1 MDNFTEST
9 ILYNN
14 EKPKGFQNFTESTI
28 LHNDESTQCHSCRIC
43 GNSSLQDV
51 IDLGQ
56 QVITSRFPIYGDFST
71 PSTPIVLSLCVQ
83 CSLLQLK
90 YSTNSSEMY
99 EHEYGYRSG
108 ISNTMKDHLRQY
120 QAEMVGFVR
129 LADGDMVVDIGSN
142 DSTLLQCYDK
152 GLKRVGI
159 DPTGK
164 QFKEF
169 YGDVELI
176 ADYFTYDNF
185 RKVYSNYINKVKIVS
200 SISMF
205 YDLPDPVQFAKDIY
219 RILDD
224 DGIWTCEQS
233 YVISMLDRNSID
245 TICHEHLEY
254 YSLTAV
260 KHIADLANFKMI
272 DIQLNE
278 CNGGSF
284 RIYFAKRGSNKH
296 QECLELIEKML
307 DDEAKY
313 GTNGIKSPELYS
325 QFLKNCDE
333 EVGKLNRF
341 IESINKGG
349 QEMYIYGASTKGNCL
364 LQYAKIDES
373 KIKYAVERNLNK
385 VGKMTSTGIEII
397 SEEQM
402 RSKPPQYLLV
412 LPWHFREEIIKR
424 EDVFLEAGGQLVF
437 PFPHFEIYSKK
448 PKVLITGCEGMIAKY
463 VMDEYRRGTQYSLY
477 GFGGPNA
484 TFGRPNATFGRPKGE
499 EKGEGEGKKDKYDN
513 MVKFH
518 FDIRNRLDLETHLE
532 MIQPDQLIHL
542 AGISSSV
549 EAFANVVETMEVN
562 GLAVAHICE
571 IIHKRR
577 WKTKLFN
584 ASSSEMYKGYV
595 DVKVDDK
602 TGEGLKG
609 EDSINNMFHN
619 HPYSIAKIM
628 AHSTVNFY
636 RTTYGLPFSN
646 GILFTVES
654 KHKKKHFLLNK
665 VAEHC
670 KRFASGD
677 KEPIVLGPLN
687 SYRNLIHAS
696 DVAKAIKLILS
707 QEEGNTYVICGD
719 ESVKVKGL
727 VFKLYFKGGI
737 VYEKEGDNLYSK
749 DGNIIVIIDTETQ
762 TKGLD
767 TVPVNIQG
775 TATRLKELGWKPE
788 YSVDAILDE
797 LIAN

>member
-1 MDNFTEST
+1 MNNST
-9 ILYNN
+9 
-14 EKPKGFQNFTESTI
+14 
-28 LHNDESTQCHSCRIC
+28 ESTQCHSCRIC
-43 GNSSLQDV
+43 GNRSLQDV
-51 IDLGQ
+51 IDLGE
-56 QVITSRFPIYGDFST
+56 QVITSRFPTYGDFST
-71 PSTPIVLSLCVQ
+71 PSTPIVLSLCDK

-120 QAEMVGFVR
+120 QAEMVKTFGLNYYTDSENREMVKTIGLLR
-129 LADGDMVVDIGSN
+129 DGDTVVDIGSN

-164 QFKEF
+164 QFREF

-185 RKVYSNYINKVKIVS
+185 CKTHINNCGKVKIVS

-272 DIQLNE
+272 DIQLND

-284 RIYFAKRGSNKH
+284 RIYFAKRGSDKH

-307 DDEAKY
+307 NDEAKY

-325 QFLKNCDE
+325 RFLKNCDE

-341 IESINKGG
+341 IDSINKGG
-349 QEMYIYGASTKGNCL
+349 QNMYIYGASTKGNCL

-424 EDVFLEAGGQLVF
+424 EDAFLEAGGQLVF

-463 VMDEYRRGTQYSLY
+463 VMDEYSGTQYSLY
-477 GFGGPNA
+477 GFASDRPKV
-484 TFGRPNATFGRPKGE
+484 TFGRGE
-499 EKGEGEGKKDKYDN
+499 KEDSN
-513 MVKFH
+513 NTHMVKFH
-518 FDIRNRLDLETHLE
+518 FDIRNRLDLESHLA

-562 GLAVAHICE
+562 GPAVANICE
-571 IIHKRR
+571 IIHKRG

-584 ASSSEMYKGYV
+584 ASSSEMYKGHV
-595 DVKVDDK
+595 DVRIDDNTQK
-602 TGEGLKG
+602 ELGF
-609 EDSINNMFHN
+609 MFHN

-628 AHSTVNFY
+628 GHSTVDFY
-636 RTTYGLPFSN
+636 RNTYGLPFSN

-670 KRFASGD
+670 KRWTRNER
-677 KEPIVLGPLN
+677 EPIVLGPLD

-696 DVAKAIKLILS
+696 DVAKAIKLILE
-707 QEEGNTYVICGD
+707 QEGGNTYVICGD
-719 ESVKVKGL
+719 ESVKVEDL
-727 VFKLYFKGGI
+727 VFRLYSKGGI
-737 VYEKEGDNLYSK
+737 YSTDGEK
-749 DGNIIVIIDTETQ
+749 IVIIDTETQ
-762 TKGLD
+762 SKGLD

-775 TATRLKELGWKPE
+775 TASLLKGLGWKPE

-797 LIAN
+797 LIA